1 MAGDSI
7 RETYSQ
13 LIRSCIQCGTC
24 TAACP
29 TSQVTDFHI
38 RRMVRRLQLGL
49 ANDPGFLG
57 QVPWL
62 CTQCDRC
69 EVLCTEG
76 LDLPDLV
83 LALRKL
89 ALEEGHAPEVVTG
102 TAQTILDT
110 GSPYQSLTRT
120 KASWLDD
127 TISVNDEAEVLY
139 WVGCTPSMMSHRLA
153 KASARVLERVGDGFR
168 LLPEEPCCGEPLSV
182 LGLDDAARETAE
194 QTLAAFSQAGVK
206 KVVVSC
212 AGCFNAF
219 TNLYPNRMGL
229 DLGDIE
235 VLHLSQ
241 YLLESGQGEMEALE
255 TGTEPADAQTTPP
268 PTGGSMPP
276 ASQNN
281 EAPTM
286 PPPAVGSVPTA
297 SKDGEASTA
306 PPPNAEPVSSASNDA
321 STTPPLSPKIE
332 LRLPKP
338 MRVTYHD
345 PCSLGR
351 EAGVYDEPRQLLKAI
366 QGLELVEMDPS
377 GEKAMCC
384 GGGGGMWAHQREQAM
399 EIAARKLE
407 LCLPRPTT
415 NDAKAEDDGR
425 DADGPSEPGKAS
437 AAHEAGVDAIVTPCP
452 MCCNNFRYTLRKMR
466 SKVKVL
472 ELAQVVEMALPDR

>member
-1 MAGDSI
+1 MTGPSV
-7 RETYSQ
+7 RESHSQ

-49 ANDPGFLG
+49 TSDPGFLG
-57 QVPWL
+57 QIPWL

-83 LALRKL
+83 LALRRL
-89 ALEEGHAPEVVTG
+89 ALAEGHAPEVVTQTG
-102 TAQTILDT
+102 QTILDT

-127 TISVNDEAEVLY
+127 SIRPNDDAEVLY
-139 WVGCTPSMMSHRLA
+139 WVGCTPSMMSHKLA
-153 KASARVLERVGDGFR
+153 RATAKVLQEVGDGFR

-182 LGLDDAARETAE
+182 LGLDEEAKETAKRTLDAIRET
-194 QTLAAFSQAGVK
+194 GVK

-219 TNLYPNRMGL
+219 TNLYHNRMGL

-235 VLHLSQ
+235 ILHLSQ
-241 YLLESGQGEMEALE
+241 YLMESGDENEAPEQGSGSDGSQPL
-255 TGTEPADAQTTPP
+255 PP
-268 PTGGSMPP
+268 PGMGPGLPRIAGPVPLAATGPQPPAATGPQPP
-276 ASQNN
+276 AS
-281 EAPTM
+281 A
-286 PPPAVGSVPTA
+286 
-297 SKDGEASTA
+297 
-306 PPPNAEPVSSASNDA
+306 DA
-321 STTPPLSPKIE
+321 STLPTPMPRPTSTPTPTPALRPKLI
-332 LRLPKP
+332 LKLPEP

-351 EAGVYDEPRQLLKAI
+351 EAGVYDEPRALLRTI
-366 QGLELVEMDPS
+366 EGLELVEMDPA

-384 GGGGGMWAHQREQAM
+384 GGGGGMWAHQREKAM
-399 EIAARKLE
+399 EIAAKKLE
-407 LCLPRPTT
+407 LCLPRSTT
-415 NDAKAEDDGR
+415 NGAKAGDDDR
-425 DADGPSEPGKAS
+425 EANGPSERTNAS
-437 AAHEAGVDAIVTPCP
+437 SAHEAGVDAIVTPCP

-472 ELAQVVEMALPDR
+472 ELAQVVEMALPRG

>member
-1 MAGDSI
+1 MAGQNLRDA
-7 RETYSQ
+7 YGQ

-29 TSQVTDFHI
+29 TFEVTDFHI

-49 ANDPGFLG
+49 ASDPGFLG

-83 LALRKL
+83 LALRKV
-89 ALEEGHAPEVVTG
+89 ALEEGHAPEVVNQTG
-102 TAQTILDT
+102 QTILDT

-127 TISVNDEAEVLY
+127 SIRPNEDAETLY

-153 KASARVLERVGDGFR
+153 RATAKVLQNVGDGFR

-182 LGLDDAARETAE
+182 LGLDEAAREIATR
-194 QTLAAFSQAGVK
+194 TLDAFREAGVK

-212 AGCFNAF
+212 AGRFNAF

-241 YLLESGQGEMEALE
+241 YLLENG
-255 TGTEPADAQTTPP
+255 DAQE
-268 PTGGSMPP
+268 
-276 ASQNN
+276 ASEDEPISADTQ
-281 EAPTM
+281 PS
-286 PPPAVGSVPTA
+286 PPPAVGSVPPA
-297 SKDGEASTA
+297 V
-306 PPPNAEPVSSASNDA
+306 AES
-321 STTPPLSPKIE
+321 STTPPPATKID
-332 LRLPKP
+332 LALPEP

-351 EAGVYDEPRQLLKAI
+351 EAGVYDEPREVLRAI
-366 QGLELVEMDPS
+366 EGLELVEMDPT

-384 GGGGGMWAHQREQAM
+384 GGGGGMWAHQREKAM
-399 EIAARKLE
+399 EIARRKLE
-407 LCLPRPTT
+407 LCLPRPITY
-415 NDAKAEDDGR
+415 DAKAEDD
-425 DADGPSEPGKAS
+425 DQENNGPSEPTNAS
-437 AAHEAGVDAIVTPCP
+437 PANAVGAMDAMGEVDAIVTPCP
-452 MCCNNFRYTLRKMR
+452 MCCNNFRYTLRKMK
-466 SKVKVL
+466 SKVKIF
-472 ELAQVVEMALPDR
+472 ELAQIVEMALPKS